1 MVGPTCQFAPLDVPA
16 AVDAF
21 LGYWKPNAVI
31 LLEGELWPNLIM
43 AASESKGSVNLKEG
57 AESTDHHGVDEV
69 IEVECFKKE
78 KEKKTQS
85 KGGLFFH
92 DVLVWITLALINARI
107 SERSFQRWSMPAI
120 LPLIT
125 LMLSKF
131 SLIVP
136 LSMAEAIHFQLLQAS
151 PFIVSVSADLKYSVG
166 ECATSSAALTGVDDL
181 RIQLMH
187 RSAWIA
193 SSIHK
198 GEDEVMLRV
207 HRTLAQIFPTI
218 LTIIVPRHP
227 GHGLELALALK
238 KRGLN
243 IAVRSDGSKLTS
255 ATNIYV
261 IDTLGE
267 LKLFYGMMPIAV
279 IGGSFLPSL
288 AGHNVSEAAAAACAV
303 LTGPHIGHFVPM
315 VSAMQRVNPLSIL
328 QVSGELELIETLR
341 DLLSN
346 QINLEARQ
354 SAAKE
359 AFLELSSGTVAY
371 VWELLNLFI
380 IREALFE
387 GWCKEP
393 NQAETK
399 LLARKAVV
407 YSSG

>member
-1 MVGPTCQFAPLDVPA
+1 MAAIPVIRRCLIERPDFNILMTSTTLSAFEILKNELPPAVIYQFAPLDVPA

-43 AASESKGSVNLKEG
+43 AASESK
-57 AESTDHHGVDEV
+57 
-69 IEVECFKKE
+69 
-78 KEKKTQS
+78 
-85 KGGLFFH
+85 
-92 DVLVWITLALINARI
+92 ITLALINARI
-107 SERSFQRWSMPAI
+107 SERSFQRWSMLAI

-136 LSMAEAIHFQLLQAS
+136 LSMTEAIHFQLLQAS

-207 HRTLAQIFPTI
+207 HRTLAQSFPNI

-243 IAVRSDGSKLTS
+243 IAVRSDGGKLTS

-267 LKLFYGMMPIAV
+267 LKLFYRMMPIAV

-328 QVSGELELIETLR
+328 QVSGELELIETLC
-341 DLLSN
+341 DLLSS
-346 QINLEARQ
+346 QINLGARQ

-371 VWELLNLFI
+371 VWEQLNLFVV
-380 IREALFE
+380 REAL
-387 GWCKEP
+387 
-393 NQAETK
+393 
-399 LLARKAVV
+399 L
-407 YSSG
+407 